1 MGETVRWSLKEMLLW
16 FLVFLMGLTMIFGH
30 VRLYELELQ
39 IDTMEQQLAEKQLT
53 LGTLRNKRQQILK
66 QLDVYAE
73 DLGMYMPE
81 PEEYIVIHVQGTNP

>member
-1 MGETVRWSLKEMLLW
+1 MRETVRWSLKEMLLW

-53 LGTLRNKRQQILK
+53 LGTLRNKRQQVLK
-66 QLDVYAE
+66 QPDAYAE

>member
-53 LGTLRNKRQQILK
+53 LGTLRNKRQQVLK
-66 QLDVYAE
+66 QPDVYAE

>member
-1 MGETVRWSLKEMLLW
+1 MRETVRWSLKEMLLW